1 MKFLKIIF
9 KGDVFM
15 IDDFDRKLFE
25 MARESK
31 VKEPNALKYKV
42 DYTFKKLKKNKFNFR
57 HLGSIAAILICCILT
72 ARR

>member
-25 MARESK
+25 MARKSK
-31 VKEPNALKYKV
+31 VKRTKC
-42 DYTFKKLKKNKFNFR
+42 FK
-57 HLGSIAAILICCILT
+57 SQS
-72 ARR
+72 

>member
-31 VKEPNALKYKV
+31 VKEPNALKAKV
-42 DYTFKKLKKNKFNFR
+42 DYTCKKL
-57 HLGSIAAILICCILT
+57 
-72 ARR
+72 

>member
-31 VKEPNALKYKV
+31 VKKPNALKAKV
-42 DYTFKKLKKNKFNFR
+42 DYTFKKLKKI
-57 HLGSIAAILICCILT
+57 SLT
-72 ARR
+72 SDI